1 MARGPLCSSPEPTY
15 TLDHRADP
23 LGTGARC
30 AAMHSINGY
39 TRVWPGVIFF
49 LHLGE
54 SGIESECVRRCILV
68 FGTISDFFHKIEAR
82 LKI

>member
-1 MARGPLCSSPEPTY
+1 MARGPLCSSPEPTH

-39 TRVWPGVIFF
+39 TRVSAQRVICFF

-54 SGIESECVRRCILV
+54 SSEGV
-68 FGTISDFFHKIEAR
+68 
-82 LKI
+82 